1 MKITN
6 RKSIYEDLSKF
17 SIFADEHDFIEVTE
31 WTNGEG
37 VDVNIEDNS
46 GSRKISL
53 LYDEIEAI
61 VTMSNIIKNNIKW
74 EE

>member
-1 MKITN
+1 MKTNN
-6 RKSIYEDLSKF
+6 RKSVYEDLSKF

-37 VDVNIEDNS
+37 VDVNIEDKS

-61 VTMSNIIKNNIKW
+61 VTMSNIIKTI
-74 EE
+74 

>member
-1 MKITN
+1 MKINN

-37 VDVNIEDNS
+37 VDVNIEDKS

>member
-17 SIFADEHDFIEVTE
+17 SVFADEHDFIEVTE

-37 VDVNIEDNS
+37 VDVNIEDKS